1 MSIKSEQGIEN
12 RFIMMTADSGKKRK
26 DIRQELS
33 LGYQDVKKRD
43 KRSLMNRI
51 KGFFA
56 WIRDIPENI

>member
-12 RFIMMTADSGKKRK
+12 RFIMMTAESGKKRK

-56 WIRDIPENI
+56 WIRDIAEKI